1 MRTSQTP
8 EQQRR
13 SAPFACVPQGRL
25 RLKPRFSI
33 AALAAAAVALGA
45 CSTVPTSGPSEHKVQ
60 SSAGR
65 GIEVIDVDDSVARQL
80 RNSRSE
86 QLFSDAL
93 GQPKD
98 DNSER
103 IGAGDVLEVSV
114 WEAPPAV
121 LFSSSWGSNSL
132 GNANAST
139 ASSASVNPSTVAT
152 LPQQMVARDG
162 TIYIPFAGTIMAAG
176 KKLREIESEVT
187 RRLKGRAN
195 QPQVLVRLIANNT
208 AYVTIVGDVNSSL
221 RMPLTPRG
229 ERLLDALALAGGT
242 KDPIDK
248 INLQITRGAGVY
260 SLPLDTII
268 RDPHQNIPLRS
279 GDVVTALFE
288 PLSFTALGATGKSDE
303 VNFEAK
309 GISLAQALARV
320 GGVID
325 SRANARGVFIFRF
338 ESRDA
343 LQWPN
348 APTTTPE
355 GRVPVVYRVDLTDPK
370 SFS

>member
-1 MRTSQTP
+1 
-8 EQQRR
+8 
-13 SAPFACVPQGRL
+13 V
-25 RLKPRFSI
+25 
-33 AALAAAAVALGA
+33 
-45 CSTVPTSGPSEHKVQ
+45 
-60 SSAGR
+60 
-65 GIEVIDVDDSVARQL
+65 
-80 RNSRSE
+80 
-86 QLFSDAL
+86 
-93 GQPKD
+93 
-98 DNSER
+98 
-103 IGAGDVLEVSV
+103 
-114 WEAPPAV
+114 
-121 LFSSSWGSNSL
+121 
-132 GNANAST
+132 GNANGSNPST
-139 ASSASVNPSTVAT
+139 ASVNPSTVAT

-176 KKLREIESEVT
+176 KNLREIESEVT

-208 AYVTIVGDVNSSL
+208 AYVTVVGDVNSSL

-248 INLQITRGAGVY
+248 INLQITRGAEVY

-268 RDPHQNIPLRS
+268 RDPRQNVPLQA

-309 GISLAQALARV
+309 GITLAQALARV

-325 SRANARGVFIFRF
+325 SRANAAGVFIFRF

-348 APTTTPE
+348 APATTPE
-355 GRVPVVYRVDLTDPK
+355 GRVPVVYRVDLKDPK
-370 SFS
+370 SFFVAQNFPMENKDVLYVANAPAAELQKFLNLLVSTVYPIQGAVSLTK